1 MDFAVTNYTLM
12 SPELLLCAAALVILV
27 LDFAMT
33 KGSRRWIGYLSFIT
47 VVATLIEVVGR
58 GAEPDT
64 AFFGLYLQDGIAMAF
79 KVILGITAAL
89 VLLMSIAYSEKIKAF
104 QGEFYVLTLFATL
117 GMFLMVS
124 AADFMSL
131 YVSLELTTITFYI
144 LAAYLRDSKI
154 SLESGIKY
162 LILGAMA
169 SGVLLYGISFI
180 YGVTGSTNFIE
191 IARSLS
197 QMNEFPQTL
206 KLGMVLVIAG
216 LSFKIAAVPFH
227 IWAPDVYEGAPTPVT
242 AFLSVGSKVAGV
254 AVLMRVLYTALM
266 PMSEIWIDVLC
277 GIAAITMIFG
287 NLAAIPQKNIKR
299 LMAYAGIGSAGYIF
313 MALAAASKLGAGA
326 TIYYLAAH
334 LFATI
339 GAFLVIVLVTNATGG
354 ENIEDFNGLAR
365 KEPYLAATAFIGLMS
380 LAGVPP
386 LGGFIGKFYLLAA
399 IIEQKNYLLAF
410 LGAAMAAV
418 ALYYLVL
425 VVKAMYMREPKDDER
440 INVSLGMKLSLTLCN
455 LGVVYLG
462 IYPGPVTDYAIN
474 MAQKV
479 FF

>member
-1 MDFAVTNYTLM
+1 
-12 SPELLLCAAALVILV
+12 
-27 LDFAMT
+27 
-33 KGSRRWIGYLSFIT
+33 
-47 VVATLIEVVGR
+47 
-58 GAEPDT
+58 
-64 AFFGLYLQDGIAMAF
+64 
-79 KVILGITAAL
+79 
-89 VLLMSIAYSEKIKAF
+89 
-104 QGEFYVLTLFATL
+104 
-117 GMFLMVS
+117 MFLMVS

-131 YVSLELTTITFYI
+131 YVALELTTSTFYI
-144 LAAYLRDSKI
+144 LAAYHRDSKI
-154 SLESGIKY
+154 SLEAGIKY

-191 IARSLS
+191 IQKSLS

-206 KLGMVLVIAG
+206 KLGMILVIAG

-254 AVLMRVLYTALM
+254 AVLMRILYTALM
-266 PMSEIWIDVLC
+266 PMQDVWIDVLC

-326 TIYYLAAH
+326 TIFYLAAH
-334 LFATI
+334 LFGTI

-354 ENIEDFNGLAR
+354 ERIEDFNGLAR

-386 LGGFIGKFYLLAA
+386 LGGFIGKLYLLAA

-410 LGAAMAAV
+410 LGAIMAV
-418 ALYYLVL
+418 VTLYYLVL
-425 VVKAMYMREPKDDER
+425 VVKAMYMREPKDDKR
-440 INVSLGMKLSLTLCN
+440 IPVSLGMKLSLTLCN
-455 LGVVYLG
+455 LGVVYMG

-474 MAQKV
+474 MAEKV

>member
-1 MDFAVTNYTLM
+1 M
-12 SPELLLCAAALVILV
+12 SPELLLCAAALVILI
-27 LDFAMT
+27 LDFTMT

-47 VVATLIEVVGR
+47 IVAAVIEVVCR
-58 GAEPDT
+58 GAEPGT

-79 KVILGITAAL
+79 KVVLGITAAL
-89 VLLMSIAYSEKIKAF
+89 VLLMSLAYAEKIKAF
-104 QGEFYVLTLFATL
+104 EGEFYVLTLFAAL

-131 YVSLELTTITFYI
+131 YVALELTTITFYI
-144 LAAYLRDSKI
+144 LASYLRDNKL

-180 YGVTGSTNFIE
+180 YGVTGSTSFEE
-191 IARSLS
+191 IQASLS
-197 QMNEFPQTL
+197 QMNEFPATL
-206 KLGMVLVIAG
+206 KFGMVLVIAG

-242 AFLSVGSKVAGV
+242 AFLAVGSKVAGV
-254 AVLMRVLYTALM
+254 AVLLRVLYTALM
-266 PMSEIWIDVLC
+266 PMQEVWIGVLC
-277 GIAAITMIFG
+277 GIAAITMVFG

-326 TIYYLAAH
+326 TIYYLAAY
-334 LFATI
+334 LFSTI
-339 GAFLVIVLVTNATGG
+339 GAFLVIVLVANSTGG
-354 ENIEDFNGLAR
+354 ERIEDFNGLAR

-410 LGAAMAAV
+410 LGAIMAAV
-418 ALYYLVL
+418 TLYYLVL
-425 VVKAMYMREPKDDER
+425 VIKAMYMREPVNDDK
-440 INVSLGMKLSLTLCN
+440 INVSLGMKLALTVCN
-455 LGVVYLG
+455 IGVIYLG

>member
-1 MDFAVTNYTLM
+1 M

-27 LDFAMT
+27 LDFTMT

-47 VVATLIEVVGR
+47 IVAAVIEVIGR
-58 GAEPDT
+58 GSLPGQ

-79 KVILGITAAL
+79 KVVLGITAAL
-89 VLLMSIAYSEKIKAF
+89 VLLMSLAYSEKIKAF
-104 QGEFYVLTLFATL
+104 EGEFYVLTLFAAL

-131 YVSLELTTITFYI
+131 YVALELTTITFYI
-144 LAAYLRDSKI
+144 LASYLRDNEI

-180 YGVTGSTNFIE
+180 YGVTGSTGFVE
-191 IARSLS
+191 IQKSLS

-206 KLGMVLVIAG
+206 KFGMVLVIAG

-242 AFLSVGSKVAGV
+242 AFLAVGSKVAGV
-254 AVLMRVLYTALM
+254 AVLLRVLYTALM
-266 PMSEIWIDVLC
+266 PMQEVWIGVLC

-326 TIYYLAAH
+326 TIYYLAAY
-334 LFATI
+334 LFSTI
-339 GAFLVIVLVTNATGG
+339 GAFLVIVLVANSTGG
-354 ENIEDFNGLAR
+354 ERIEDFNGLAR

-410 LGAAMAAV
+410 LGAVMAAV
-418 ALYYLVL
+418 TLYYLVL
-425 VVKAMYMREPKDDER
+425 VIKAMYMREPANYDR
-440 INVSLGMKLSLTLCN
+440 INVSLGMKLALTVCN
-455 LGVVYLG
+455 IGVIYLG

>member
-1 MDFAVTNYTLM
+1 MDFSATNYTLM

-27 LDFAMT
+27 LDFTMT
-33 KGSRRWIGYLSFIT
+33 KGSRRWVGYLSFIT
-47 VVATLIEVVGR
+47 VVGAVIEVVCR
-58 GAEPDT
+58 GTEPGT

-79 KVILGITAAL
+79 KVVLGITAAL
-89 VLLMSIAYSEKIKAF
+89 VLLMSLAYSEKIKAF
-104 QGEFYVLTLFATL
+104 EGEFYVLTLFAAL

-131 YVSLELTTITFYI
+131 YVALELTTITFYI
-144 LAAYLRDSKI
+144 LASYLRDNEL

-180 YGVTGSTNFIE
+180 YGVTGSTSFVE
-191 IARSLS
+191 IQKSLS

-206 KLGMVLVIAG
+206 KFGMVLVIAG

-242 AFLSVGSKVAGV
+242 AFLAVGSKVAGV
-254 AVLMRVLYTALM
+254 AVLLRVLYTALM
-266 PMSEIWIDVLC
+266 PMQEVWIGVLC

-326 TIYYLAAH
+326 TLYYLAAY
-334 LFATI
+334 LFSTI
-339 GAFLVIVLVTNATGG
+339 GAFLVIVLVANSTGG
-354 ENIEDFNGLAR
+354 ERIEDFNGLAR

-425 VVKAMYMREPKDDER
+425 VVKAMYMREPANDDR
-440 INVSLGMKLSLTLCN
+440 IDVSLGMKFALTVCN
-455 LGVVYLG
+455 LGVIYLG